1 MYMLN
6 PSSYILKSG
15 YTLSENF
22 IKDGSGNII
31 YQLRC
36 KPAERASGATSYSCT
51 NNTWSLNSTALSQ
64 ISEATYYLGGSSSI
78 SGQSATTYYN
88 FERGTTVYNGRQTSW
103 PGLVGLMYPSDY
115 VYTFAN
121 GVDDTCYTDSYN
133 CDTSTPSNSW
143 LYKSGTSQWTVSPH
157 SSSADILF
165 SVGGTGYVGSNYAN
179 ASIGVRPVVY
189 LKSYIKLQGGGTS
202 SEPYEIIG

>member
-1 MYMLN
+1 M
-6 PSSYILKSG
+6 
-15 YTLSENF
+15 
-22 IKDGSGNII
+22 
-31 YQLRC
+31 RC
-36 KPAERASGATSYSCT
+36 KPAEIASGATSYSCT